1 VTNNKSL
8 MTLVPGLGG
17 SPEDDMIRQ
26 RQSNMDMMST
36 SPGDIQPGPEP
47 IKLFPLFAQKS

>member
-1 VTNNKSL
+1 MTNNKSL